1 MRQEH
6 TLELKAFQVEY
17 LQQMVGRYD
26 LPGMGKAIRC
36 LIDYAIEEEKL
47 EEAIFKWERCHSC
60 D

>member
-17 LQQMVGRYD
+17 LQQIVDRYD
-26 LPGMGKAIRC
+26 LSEMGKAIRC

-47 EEAIFKWERCHSC
+47 EETILKLERCHSC

>member
-17 LQQMVGRYD
+17 LQQMVDRYG
-26 LPGMGKAIRC
+26 LPEMGKAIRC

-47 EEAIFKWERCHSC
+47 EETIFKWERCHSC

>member
-17 LQQMVGRYD
+17 LQQMVDQYD
-26 LPGMGKAIRC
+26 LPEMGKAIRC

-47 EEAIFKWERCHSC
+47 EEVIFKWERCHSC